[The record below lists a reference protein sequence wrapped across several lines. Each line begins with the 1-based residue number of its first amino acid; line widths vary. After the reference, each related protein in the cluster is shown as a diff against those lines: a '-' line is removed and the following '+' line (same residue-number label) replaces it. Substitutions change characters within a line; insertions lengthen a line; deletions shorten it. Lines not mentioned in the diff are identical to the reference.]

1 MKPPTFHYLS
11 DSARGVAC
19 FLGAVLL
26 ASVFYGVAWAADIT
40 PGYTFSSGE
49 QNITHTKLN
58 NAASGTIATSFYTGK
73 ASQTPASG
81 DTLLYYADADL
92 AFRKTTWG
100 TLFANAPAIN
110 GLSSINSVGDFSVAT
125 SKFTVAS
132 ATGNTAVGGNLTV
145 ATNASITG
153 TLGVTGATSLGNLTS
168 TNGQNFSGTALVTGN
183 WTFFGVSVGVSSG
196 GSLTVA
202 GPQTNNGS
210 MVLGDAAGDT
220 LTVNGTL
227 AGTLQGTPTVSLTAV
242 TADSSADSV
251 LISDASDS
259 GKLKMALL
267 STLIAKTNLTIG
279 SIPSAGTGRTN
290 THALGG
296 VPQNVRCV
304 LVCTNADLGYAVGEE
319 VNIEGSSDSSGGE
332 IGWNLITTSTNITAL
347 RSSAGNVRVMNRT
360 TGTASSITATNWN
373 LKAYLVYFP

>member
-1 MKPPTFHYLS
+1 MKPTLS

-26 ASVFYGVAWAADIT
+26 ASVYFAVCLAADIT
-40 PGYTFSSGE
+40 PGYTFTSGE
-49 QNITHTKLN
+49 KNITDTKLN
-58 NAASGTIATSFYTGK
+58 NAARGTIATSFFTGK
-73 ASQTPASG
+73 TSQTPVTA
-81 DTLLYYADADL
+81 DTLLFYADADL
-92 AFRKTTWG
+92 AYRKTTVG
-100 TLFANAPAIN
+100 TLFGNAPAIN
-110 GLSSINSVGDFSVAT
+110 GLSTINSVGDFSVAT

-153 TLGVTGATSLGNLTS
+153 TLGVIGATSLGALTS
-168 TNGQNFSGTALVTGN
+168 TNGQTLGGGQLLTGGTAITGALTVTSTVTVTG
-183 WTFFGVSVGVSSG
+183 
-196 GSLTVA
+196 A
-202 GPQTNNGS
+202 QTNNGS

-220 LTVNGTL
+220 LTLNGTL
-227 AGTLQGTPTVSLTAV
+227 AGTVQGTPTVSLTAV
-242 TADSSADSV
+242 SADASDSV
-251 LISDASDS
+251 LLADASDS

-279 SIPSAGTGRTN
+279 SIPNAGTGRTN
-290 THALGG
+290 THSLGG
-296 VPQNVRCV
+296 IPQSVRCV

-319 VNIEGSSDSSGGE
+319 VGIEGSSDSSGGE
-332 IGWNLITTSTNITAL
+332 IAWNVITTSTNLTAL

-360 TGTASSITATNWN
+360 TGQPLAITETNWN